1 MAADP
6 GWQRS
11 RRRAFHSS
19 NERRGLYLGAQ
30 THSDDGDVSGHHNN
44 FDYWVAKLDETGGI
58 EWQRAFGGSAN
69 EYLGTVIPTTD
80 GGYFVCGI
88 AGSSNGDVVGNHGL
102 SDVWVLKLD
111 GSGAF
116 NGKKPSVVQDLSTP
130 MKRYKQ
136 PMAVTSFLPIR
147 GQ

>member
-1 MAADP
+1 MTAMCRGTTTTSIIGLLNWMKRAELNGNGHSAARP
-6 GWQRS
+6 
-11 RRRAFHSS
+11 
-19 NERRGLYLGAQ
+19 
-30 THSDDGDVSGHHNN
+30 
-44 FDYWVAKLDETGGI
+44 
-58 EWQRAFGGSAN
+58 N